1 MQLNRKGKM
10 LQFVLTT
17 VSIGVVVA
25 VLAALVY
32 TIHAIHTNTRREGLD
47 GMSANKEDPDLKCP
61 EVSATCTVEDLI
73 KFGHDISSDPRIS
86 MMEMDK
92 INKAYGD
99 RKDNSFEK
107 LFFDTGILRMATA
120 YNTKPNTGFFQKI
133 LDEGKKNKD
142 DDRPCYTQGF
152 MDTAKGLLVGTKDQ
166 KTLSVAQSEAV
177 RCYAR
182 RFNDFRK
189 CMGFTKCTA
198 R

>member
-1 MQLNRKGKM
+1 MQLNRKGKL
-10 LQFVLTT
+10 LQFVLTS
-17 VSIGVVVA
+17 VSVGVVVA
-25 VLAALVY
+25 VLAAIVY
-32 TIHAIHTNTRREGLD
+32 TIHALYTNPRREGLD
-47 GMSANKEDPDLKCP
+47 GMNVNKEDPDLKCP
-61 EVSATCTVEDLI
+61 EVSATCTVEDLV

-86 MMEMDK
+86 MIETGK
-92 INKAYGD
+92 INKTYSD

-107 LFFDTGILRMATA
+107 LFFDTAILRMVTA
-120 YNTKPNTGFFQKI
+120 YNTKPNTDFFQKI
-133 LDEGKKNKD
+133 LDEGKKKND
-142 DDRPCYTQGF
+142 DDGPCYTQGF

>member
-1 MQLNRKGKM
+1 MQLNRKGKL

-61 EVSATCTVEDLI
+61 EVSATCTVEDLV

-107 LFFDTGILRMATA
+107 LFFDTGMLRMVTA
-120 YNTKPNTGFFQKI
+120 YNTKPNTDFFQKI
-133 LDEGKKNKD
+133 LDEVKKKDNKEQ
-142 DDRPCYTQGF
+142 CYTQGF

-189 CMGFTKCTA
+189 CLGATKCTA

>member
-1 MQLNRKGKM
+1 MQLNRKGKL
-10 LQFVLTT
+10 LQFVLTS
-17 VSIGVVVA
+17 VSVGVVVA
-25 VLAALVY
+25 VLAALIY
-32 TIHAIHTNTRREGLD
+32 TICALYTNTRREGLA
-47 GMSANKEDPDLKCP
+47 GINKEDPDLKCP
-61 EVSATCTVEDLI
+61 EVSATCTVEDLV

-86 MMEMDK
+86 GMEMEK
-92 INKAYGD
+92 ISKAYSD
-99 RKDNSFEK
+99 RKDDSFQK
-107 LFFDTGILRMATA
+107 LFFDTLALRMVTA

-133 LDEGKKNKD
+133 LDDGKKEKD
-142 DDRPCYTQGF
+142 NDKQCYTQGF

-189 CMGFTKCTA
+189 CLGVTKCTA

>member
-1 MQLNRKGKM
+1 MQLNRKGKL

-17 VSIGVVVA
+17 VSIAAVVA
-25 VLAALVY
+25 VLAAIVY
-32 TIHAIHTNTRREGLD
+32 TIRAIHTNTRREGLD

-61 EVSATCTVEDLI
+61 AVSATCTVEDLV

-86 MMEMDK
+86 IMEMKK
-92 INKAYGD
+92 IGDAYD
-99 RKDNSFEK
+99 NRKDDSFQK
-107 LFFDTGILRMATA
+107 IFFDTAILRMVTA
-120 YNTKPNTGFFQKI
+120 YNTKPNTDFFKKI
-133 LDEGKKNKD
+133 LGETKKD
-142 DDRPCYTQGF
+142 DDSDKQCYTQGF

-189 CMGFTKCTA
+189 CLGVTKCTA

>member
-1 MQLNRKGKM
+1 MQLNRKGKL
-10 LQFVLTT
+10 LQFVLTS

-25 VLAALVY
+25 VLAAMIY
-32 TIHAIHTNTRREGLD
+32 TIHALYTRREGLD
-47 GMSANKEDPDLKCP
+47 GMNANKEDPDLKCP
-61 EVSATCTVEDLI
+61 KVSATCTVEDLV

-92 INKAYGD
+92 INKAYSD

-107 LFFDTGILRMATA
+107 LFFDTAILRMVTA
-120 YNTKPNTGFFQKI
+120 YNTKPNTDFFQKM
-133 LDEGKKNKD
+133 LDEGKTKKD
-142 DDRPCYTQGF
+142 EDKPCYTQGF

-166 KTLSVAQSEAV
+166 KTLSVAQSEAT

-189 CMGFTKCTA
+189 CLGFTKCTA

>member
-1 MQLNRKGKM
+1 MQLNRKGKL
-10 LQFVLTT
+10 LQFVLTS

-25 VLAALVY
+25 VLAAIVY
-32 TIHAIHTNTRREGLD
+32 TIHALYTNPRREGLD
-47 GMSANKEDPDLKCP
+47 GMNVNKEDPDLKCP
-61 EVSATCTVEDLI
+61 EVSPTCTVEDLV

-92 INKAYGD
+92 INKAYSD
-99 RKDNSFEK
+99 RKDDSFQK
-107 LFFDTGILRMATA
+107 IFFDTLILRMVTA
-120 YNTKPNTGFFQKI
+120 YNTKPNTDFFQKI
-133 LDEGKKNKD
+133 LGDVKKGD
-142 DDRPCYTQGF
+142 DNDKQCYTQGF

-189 CMGFTKCTA
+189 CLGVTKCTA